1 MRADYEFD
9 FSDNSNSRSGCEKKV
24 FIKLPKQNG
33 EGYAVLELGTLNRLA
48 FNMQSSA
55 LNRLAFNMQ
64 SSVKLVYSIG
74 RKSANQKAHTPANC
88 FGVLAFHVIQEST
101 IEYLKKQIAEVTGEK
116 YIGAFKLHDLPEF
129 DIILISSAEDD
140 TSGNYSKRIIR
151 GVTVDSESGAIGSD
165 VISMTEEYTFKARK
179 IGELTAE
186 EVQIYSSVI

>member
-1 MRADYEFD
+1 MRADYEFNFD
-9 FSDNSNSRSGCEKKV
+9 DNSNSRSGCEKKV

-33 EGYAVLELGTLNRLA
+33 KGYAVLELGT
-48 FNMQSSA
+48 

>member
-1 MRADYEFD
+1 MRADYEFNFD
-9 FSDNSNSRSGCEKKV
+9 DNSNSRSGCEKKV
-24 FIKLPKQNG
+24 FIKLPKHNG
-33 EGYAVLELGTLNRLA
+33 DGYVVLQLGT
-48 FNMQSSA
+48 

-88 FGVLAFHVIQEST
+88 FGVLAFHVVQTST
-101 IEYLKKQIAEVTGEK
+101 IEYLKNEIEEVTGEK

-129 DIILISSAEDD
+129 DIILISADEND

-151 GVTVDSESGAIGSD
+151 GVTIDSESGAIGSD
-165 VISMTEEYTFKARK
+165 VISMTEEYTFKAKK

-186 EVQIYSSVI
+186 EVKIYSGVI